1 MNYNSELEKISKAK
15 YDSDTERNEAITQ
28 FKSNNRKP
36 EEKPLSSGIK
46 KKKP

>member
-1 MNYNSELEKISKAK
+1 MNYDSELEKISKAK

-36 EEKPLSSGIK
+36 EEKALSSGIK
-46 KKKP
+46 KKKA